1 MDIVSLCLYLPSC
14 FLRKNTSETDILIAG
29 FDPSS
34 IPPGSSLSSVIG
46 SAMYAARTLN
56 VYKYLLSLI
65 DNTSYYR
72 ENRIIDKHLV
82 SFAGIGNTSLVRYLV
97 GKGAD
102 VSFYGRHGTVL
113 TKPVRSYQ
121 DDIVDFLLE

>member
-1 MDIVSLCLYLPSC
+1 MDIVSLCLYLLSC

-29 FDPSS
+29 FDPSN

-46 SAMYAARTLN
+46 SAIYVTRTLN

-65 DNTSYYR
+65 NNTNYYR
-72 ENRIIDKHLV
+72 ENRIINKHLV
-82 SFAGIGNTSLVRYLV
+82 SFARIGNTSLVRYLV

-102 VSFYGRHGTVL
+102 VSFYSRHGTVL

-121 DDIVDFLLE
+121 DDIMDFLLE